1 VADSIGEV
9 WRRALDLNVRYY
21 EAWGRV
27 ANEYVRDLGA
37 TLKSYSPNVRL
48 PTITLPN
55 VTTATGTTSK
65 QRAVDSTPQPASRPI
80 VLLEAAPGSLAEGA
94 VLVENHL
101 AHPVSAG
108 IRAVVDSDIDIVIL
122 VEPDHVDL
130 APGESAVLR
139 VSTTLP
145 QSDSSAVTEIRGEL
159 LAPELVGT
167 AVPLLIR
174 SRADADTSPASAG

>member
-1 VADSIGEV
+1 MADSIGEV

-27 ANEYVRDLGA
+27 ANDYVRDLGA
-37 TLKSYSPNVRL
+37 TLKSYSPAMRL

-55 VTTATGTTSK
+55 VKATTAPPTTPRS
-65 QRAVDSTPQPASRPI
+65 ADTTPQPASRPV
-80 VLLEAAPGSLAEGA
+80 VLLEAAPGSIATGA

-101 AHPVSAG
+101 PHPVSAA
-108 IRAVVDSDIDIVIL
+108 ICAMVDSDIDII
-122 VEPDHVDL
+122 VEPDRVDL

-139 VSTTLP
+139 VNATIP
-145 QSDSSAVTEIRGEL
+145 QSDSSEVIEIRGEL
-159 LAPELVGT
+159 LVPELVGA

-174 SRADADTSPASAG
+174 NRAAAEPASVLTG

>member
-1 VADSIGEV
+1 VADSIGDV

-37 TLKSYSPNVRL
+37 TLKNYSPSVRL

-55 VTTATGTTSK
+55 VRATSGTTTTSL
-65 QRAVDSTPQPASRPI
+65 AAGSTPQPASMPL
-80 VLLEAAPGSLAEGA
+80 VLLEAAPGSVAEGA

-101 AHPVSAG
+101 AHPVSAA
-108 IRAVVDSDIDIVIL
+108 IRAVVDSDIDVV

-139 VSTTLP
+139 VSATLP
-145 QSDSSAVTEIRGEL
+145 QNDTSEVIEIRGEL
-159 LAPELVGT
+159 LVPELVGT
-167 AVPLLIR
+167 AVRLLIR
-174 SRADADTSPASAG
+174 SRATADPSSARTG